1 MHANCPISRAE
12 IEMRR
17 AISDFPEIISRRICP
32 HRGPASQ
39 ARHIVAGDHRV
50 RLRHRKR
57 DEIQALSSMT
67 LILIGEE
74 PVMAALSAASSY
86 AGLDF
91 CDPPSS
97 LDTLSF
103 DPMGSDS
110 LR

>member
-1 MHANCPISRAE
+1 MHANCPISPAE

-57 DEIQALSSMT
+57 DEIQTLASMT

-74 PVMAALSAASSY
+74 PVMAAIGAASSY
-86 AGLDF
+86 AGLSF

-97 LDTLSF
+97 LSTLRF
-103 DPMGSDS
+103 DLTGLDL